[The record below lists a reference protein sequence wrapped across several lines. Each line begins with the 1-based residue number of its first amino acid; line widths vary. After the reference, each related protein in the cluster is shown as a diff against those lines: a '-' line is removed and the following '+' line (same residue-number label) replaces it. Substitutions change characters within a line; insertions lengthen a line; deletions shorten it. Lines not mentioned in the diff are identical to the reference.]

1 MNKGFTLIEILVS
14 LVILSLIGVICSQIL
29 TSAIEAEELSSKK
42 LNAVKELSLSSSLV
56 RRDLRQIINVPSR
69 NFYGDTMPG
78 TFFYD
83 QTSNT
88 IIFNTSIK
96 NLSLTTSNINRVEYT
111 AEDNTLIRKQYF
123 SSSPYNQDDYTSSE
137 LIQKIDNLSFSFMYE
152 KNWHQRWPLDKATSK
167 KIPTLIR
174 VNFSTE
180 TGDYFWL
187 IDPNID
193 YEYQG

>member
-42 LNAVKELSLSSSLV
+42 LNAVKELSLSSSIV

-69 NFYGDTMPG
+69 NFYGDPLPG

-88 IIFNTSIK
+88 IIFNTFIK

-111 AEDNTLIRKQYF
+111 IENDALLRKQYF
-123 SSSPYNQDDYTSSE
+123 SSSPYNQDDFTSSE
-137 LIQKIDNLSFSFMYE
+137 LIKNITDLEFAFMYE
-152 KNWHQRWPLDKATSK
+152 KIWHPRWPIGKETSN
-167 KIPTLIR
+167 KIPSLIR
-174 VNFSTE
+174 IDFSTE
-180 TGDYFWL
+180 SGDYFWL

>member
-42 LNAVKELSLSSSLV
+42 LNAVKELSLSSSIV

-69 NFYGDTMPG
+69 NFYGDPLPR

-83 QTSNT
+83 QTSIT
-88 IIFNTSIK
+88 IIFNTFIK

-111 AEDNTLIRKQYF
+111 IENDALLRKQYF
-123 SSSPYNQDDYTSSE
+123 SSSPYNQDDFTSSE
-137 LIQKIDNLSFSFMYE
+137 LIKNITDLEFASMYE
-152 KNWHQRWPLDKATSK
+152 KISHPR
-167 KIPTLIR
+167 
-174 VNFSTE
+174 
-180 TGDYFWL
+180 
-187 IDPNID
+187 
-193 YEYQG
+193 

>member
-1 MNKGFTLIEILVS
+1 M
-14 LVILSLIGVICSQIL
+14 
-29 TSAIEAEELSSKK
+29 
-42 LNAVKELSLSSSLV
+42 KELSLSSSIV